1 MKPTTLD
8 TIFRSFVDHDVVETV
23 IKMLTGLSVGE
34 SFVDHGGIETLL
46 GITAMQKLLGSL
58 VDHGG
63 IETQK
68 SESPH
73 QFVNGPSSTMVVLK
87 PIKGSYTADI
97 AKSQKTSKSTGRL
110 YSALE
115 GLRFSVDLPGFS
127 GYLRSTPMAELFV

>member
-1 MKPTTLD
+1 MVVLKQVSEPRERGRGTL
-8 TIFRSFVDHDVVETV
+8 
-23 IKMLTGLSVGE
+23 
-34 SFVDHGGIETLL
+34 
-46 GITAMQKLLGSL
+46 SL

-63 IETQK
+63 VETMLLLDG
-68 SESPH
+68 
-73 QFVNGPSSTMVVLK
+73 FGPSSTMVVLK

>member
-1 MKPTTLD
+1 
-8 TIFRSFVDHDVVETV
+8 
-23 IKMLTGLSVGE
+23 
-34 SFVDHGGIETLL
+34 
-46 GITAMQKLLGSL
+46 
-58 VDHGG
+58 
-63 IETQK
+63 
-68 SESPH
+68 
-73 QFVNGPSSTMVVLK
+73 MVVLK